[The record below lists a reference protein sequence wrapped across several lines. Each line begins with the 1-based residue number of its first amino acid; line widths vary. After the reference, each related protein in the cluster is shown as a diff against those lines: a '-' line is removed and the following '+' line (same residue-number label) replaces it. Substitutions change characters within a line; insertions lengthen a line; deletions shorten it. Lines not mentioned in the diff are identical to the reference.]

1 MTIPAL
7 PSIPLPAF
15 WPILLALLAFGT
27 LGFRRGWVRELATLG
42 GLLLSWLVVVA
53 LGLTFVDWANRLVLI
68 ARFTWDGGF
77 DLADPTGLLRTLRA
91 DPAID
96 PWRPELFLLVVFA
109 LGVVAAYYVGG
120 RLGSAPGA
128 GSDALLGAL
137 AGALNGY
144 VLSYVVLSYL
154 GVGQR
159 LPTPLGS
166 AATDAVGPHLT
177 TVAIVVVAGA
187 VGIALM
193 TGLRGASLKRG
204 RAGG

>member
-1 MTIPAL
+1 MTL
-7 PSIPLPAF
+7 PSVSLPPF
-15 WPILLALLAFGT
+15 WPIALALLAFGT

-42 GLLLSWLVVVA
+42 GVLLSWLLVVA

-91 DPAID
+91 EPAID

-109 LGVVAAYYVGG
+109 IGLIGAYYAAG
-120 RLGSAPGA
+120 RLAAAA
-128 GSDALLGAL
+128 GTTSDAVLGAL

-159 LPTPLGS
+159 LPAPIGS
-166 AATDAVGPHLT
+166 AATDVVGPHLT

-193 TGLRGASLKRG
+193 TGLRGTGLKRG

>member
-1 MTIPAL
+1 MTL
-7 PSIPLPAF
+7 PSIALPPF
-15 WPILLALLAFGT
+15 WPIALALLAFGT

-42 GLLLSWLVVVA
+42 GVLLSWLIVVA
-53 LGLTFVDWANRLVLI
+53 LGLTLVDWANRLVLI
-68 ARFTWDGGF
+68 VRFTWDGGF

-91 DPAID
+91 APAID
-96 PWRPELFLLVVFA
+96 PWRPEVFLLVVFA
-109 LGVVAAYYVGG
+109 IGVVAAYYLGG
-120 RLGSAPGA
+120 RFAAGPGA
-128 GSDALLGAL
+128 TSDAVLGTL

-144 VLSYVVLSYL
+144 VLAYVVLSYL

-159 LPTPLGS
+159 LPTPVGS
-166 AATDAVGPHLT
+166 ATTELVGPHLT

-193 TGLRGASLKRG
+193 TGLRGAGLKRG